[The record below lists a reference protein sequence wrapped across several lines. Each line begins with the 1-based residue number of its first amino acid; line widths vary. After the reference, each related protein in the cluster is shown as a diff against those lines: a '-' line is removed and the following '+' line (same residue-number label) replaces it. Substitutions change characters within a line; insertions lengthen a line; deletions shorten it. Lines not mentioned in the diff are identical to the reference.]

1 MKWGGEKNCNS
12 LSQHLTANVAANLEL
27 GSWKGLSFDTNYNK
41 NGDEQFHVST
51 LFT

>member
-1 MKWGGEKNCNS
+1 MGRGGKELQLS
-12 LSQHLTANVAANLEL
+12 SQHLTANVAANLEL